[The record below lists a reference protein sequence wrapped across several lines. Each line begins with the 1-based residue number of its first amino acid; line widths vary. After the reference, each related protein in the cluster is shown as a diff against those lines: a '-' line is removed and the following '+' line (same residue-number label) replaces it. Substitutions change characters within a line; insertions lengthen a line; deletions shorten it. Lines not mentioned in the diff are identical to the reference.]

1 LSSGPSGP
9 HAKRDILEDL
19 RREVSGLVRD
29 ETAIDKYRRRS
40 KSHIE
45 RLYGT
50 SSREYVDLT
59 AISFYPGWA
68 TRDPSYREKYFHEG
82 VAQSI
87 NYYDVL
93 LEGLLYE
100 ADVTAD
106 NAGSRAVA
114 DSRSVF
120 LVHGHDHNA
129 RDAVA
134 RVLEKSG
141 LDVVILDEKASASS
155 TLIEKFERHSSVAF
169 AVVLM
174 TPDDFGRSAGEP
186 KELARTRQN
195 VIFELGYF
203 FCKLGRDRVVAIL
216 GEGLEK
222 PSDIDGITF
231 IPMKHANWRTLLM
244 REVLNAG
251 LAANADWL

>member
-1 LSSGPSGP
+1 M
-9 HAKRDILEDL
+9 
-19 RREVSGLVRD
+19 RD
-29 ETAIDKYRRRS
+29 EAAIDKYRRRS
-40 KSHIE
+40 KLHIE
-45 RLYGT
+45 RLYGG
-50 SSREYVDLT
+50 SSGEYQDLT
-59 AISFYPGWA
+59 AISFQPGWG
-68 TRDPSYREKYFHEG
+68 TNDPRWLEKAFREG
-82 VAQSI
+82 VAKSI

-93 LEGLLYE
+93 HEGLLYE
-100 ADVTAD
+100 ADASPRD
-106 NAGSRAVA
+106 AGSQAVA
-114 DSRSVF
+114 DTRSVF

-155 TLIEKFERHSSVAF
+155 TLIEKFERHSNVAF

-174 TPDDFGRSAGEP
+174 TPDDFGRSASEP
-186 KELARTRQN
+186 KELARARQN

-203 FCKLGRDRVVAIL
+203 FSKLGRDRVVAIL

-222 PSDIDGITF
+222 PSDIDGIVF
-231 IPMKHANWRTLLM
+231 IAMKNANWRTLLM

-251 LAANADWL
+251 LEANADWL